1 MIPIGTLVALV
12 PYSPEGERPFGIVVE
27 NGHIFN
33 IVEWINSDQDDG
45 GYFDES
51 LEIISPIKKKASK
64 RKKAVDRQGTA

>member
-1 MIPIGTLVALV
+1 MIPIGRLVALV

>member
-27 NGHIFN
+27 TGDILN

-51 LEIISPIKKKASK
+51 LEIISPIKKKVSK